1 MWNRVLVVASLAA
14 LAFGCAHDGARW
26 YKGNTH
32 AHTVLCGHAD
42 STPEEVATWYLD
54 RGYNFLI
61 LSEHNKFIDPAS
73 VELPGNRRDDFILI
87 PGEEIT
93 GKKTIHTTGMNL
105 DELVDWSHDSEH
117 KSEIIQS
124 HTDGAI
130 AAGGVAIL
138 NHPNFGWAVTA
149 DDMLPVQRLH
159 MFELFNGH
167 PSVHNAG
174 DAEHMSTEQL
184 WDVLLTEGMAIY
196 GVSSDD
202 VHSLK
207 RWGRD
212 VSNPGRGWVMVRSE
226 ALTPDA
232 ITSAMQRGRF
242 YATSGVIL
250 EAVEVTEPRP
260 GYSPGY
266 YEVAVDESATAR
278 ELESD
283 LLLGRRVNHAIEG
296 FRIQWIGPRGDVI
309 SDIRTTHSAREVDSG
324 VAYLRC
330 KVTFARKIEG
340 GYEEF
345 YAWTQPVFTDGRLDT
360 ISASVQIADTLDHAS
375 GHTHAVA
382 P

>member
-1 MWNRVLVVASLAA
+1 MRNQVLMVASLVA
-14 LAFGCAHDGARW
+14 LATGCAHDGARW

-42 STPEEVATWYLD
+42 STPVEVATWYLD

-73 VELPGNRRDDFILI
+73 VKLPGNRRDDFILI
-87 PGEEIT
+87 PGEEIS
-93 GKKTIHTTGMNL
+93 GPKTIHTTGMNL
-105 DELVDWSHDSEH
+105 DELVDWSFDSEH
-117 KSEIIQS
+117 TSEIIQH

-138 NHPNFGWAVTA
+138 NHPNFRWAVTA

-159 MFELFNGH
+159 LFELFNGH
-167 PSVHNAG
+167 PLVNNQG
-174 DAEHMSTEQL
+174 DEEHISTEEL
-184 WDVLLTEGMAIY
+184 WDVLLTQGMAIY

-212 VSNPGRGWVMVRSE
+212 VSNPGRGWVMVRAE
-226 ALTPDA
+226 TLTPDA

-250 EAVEVTEPRP
+250 ETVTVTVPRR
-260 GYSPGY
+260 GYSQGY
-266 YEVAVDESATAR
+266 YDVAVDEAATAR
-278 ELESD
+278 ELKSD
-283 LLLGRRVNHAIEG
+283 LILGRRVKHAVEG
-296 FRIQWIGPRGDVI
+296 FRIQWIGPRGEVV
-309 SDIRTTHSAREVDSG
+309 SDMYATRSIRQIDPG

-330 KVTFARKIEG
+330 RVTYARKVDG

-360 ISASVQIADTLDHAS
+360 FSAAVQVAHARDHAG
-375 GHTHAVA
+375 GHTHAVG